1 MYCMGCHQS
10 ICHGDCLARHRDRY
24 ACHNPQCFYHVP
36 SPLRPE
42 PGSEPAG
49 ENHPADATELAATTT
64 TATENNDMV
73 DGNLVFRET
82 ITREWR
88 LVDGQLA
95 QVPGQSIRLRPVAV
109 TTTSTGT
116 QTTVSRLESE
126 QGDTLRPETDSTG
139 AAGVPISDIV
149 TDEEIKAQAQLWA
162 QFQPSQR
169 GSESVLNER
178 STPS

>member
-1 MYCMGCHQS
+1 MGCHQS

-42 PGSEPAG
+42 PGSEPAE
-49 ENHPADATELAATTT
+49 ENHSNSTELAAATRTT
-64 TATENNDMV
+64 TENNNIS

-95 QVPGQSIRLRPVAV
+95 QVPGQSIRLSPVAV

-116 QTTVSRLESE
+116 QTTVSQVGAG
-126 QGDTLRPETDSTG
+126 QGYTVIPETDSTG
-139 AAGVPISDIV
+139 AAGVPISDSI

-162 QFQPSQR
+162 QFQPPQR
-169 GSESVLNER
+169 GSDSVLNER
-178 STPS
+178 STPA